1 MIFSFKVIT
10 DNFSPIFLTDNE
22 TARDHLSRLHE
33 DLGDYNCIIKK
44 YSALSF
50 HFEPALTSKIN
61 DCP

>member
-50 HFEPALTSKIN
+50 HLERALT
-61 DCP
+61 